1 MEAARNLTGKEQE
14 RMNRLRKWIKN
25 MKYRHKLTILLVVA
39 ALVPMTVLALYAHSR
54 QSTMVRSSDLEDMQ
68 SIIDQTK
75 ESIDSQTAVYSS
87 LLNYLTYSPDIE
99 EIIKEKNIDNYTA
112 YEKYNEIA
120 DPLLSV
126 PKSYHDAINRIQL
139 FARSIQVEHEYTLVP
154 LAKMKEEWWSSELQD
169 DVRIQWLVNLESKE
183 VAAVRMIYDDQV
195 LDAAICIALDY
206 DKIFQPLTNILTEE
220 NGGMVTD
227 EDGRILYNKS
237 ELEDIE
243 LKKSD
248 DRDTALEK
256 INQECAYTMAESKEN
271 NWGFYLYKSQ
281 RAISGSVRRLLLEEI
296 PLMAA
301 CCLITLVLGLS
312 FSRIFTRKIEELT
325 RNMDK
330 VNHGSREVTVSSDSE
345 DEVGILIN
353 SFRRM
358 MDEINRL
365 IDEVYVNKIALK
377 EYELK
382 ALQAQINPHFL
393 YNTLSMMN
401 WMAIRSNQMDISKV
415 TLALSTFY
423 RTALSKGEDMV
434 TVENCIRNM
443 EAYLEIQL
451 TMHDNNFTVEWETD
465 PEIKNE
471 KMPKLLLQPV
481 VENAIEHGIDEKEE
495 GDKKI
500 SLSFKG
506 VGDDVVITVRD
517 NGMGMEQEKAE
528 TLVTYQAK
536 GYGLKNVN
544 DRIRL
549 LYGEEYGIRIFSAP
563 GEGTNVVMRFPKE
576 GKKHED

>member
-25 MKYRHKLTILLVVA
+25 MKYRHKLTILLVVT

-401 WMAIRSNQMDISKV
+401 WMAIRSGQMDISKV

-434 TVENCIRNM
+434 TIETCIRNM

>member
-1 MEAARNLTGKEQE
+1 
-14 RMNRLRKWIKN
+14 MNRLRKWIKN
-25 MKYRHKLTILLVVA
+25 MKYRHKLTILLVVT

-256 INQECAYTMAESKEN
+256 INQECAYTMAESKEK